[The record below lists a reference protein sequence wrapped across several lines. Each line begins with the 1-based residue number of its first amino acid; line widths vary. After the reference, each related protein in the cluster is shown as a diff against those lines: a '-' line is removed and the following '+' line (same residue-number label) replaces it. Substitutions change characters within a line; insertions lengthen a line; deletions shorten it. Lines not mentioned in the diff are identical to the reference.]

1 MTHSQDNV
9 ASAATPPPSVDVSVI
24 LVNYNGLKHLEYC
37 IPALLLSTDVSFE
50 IVVVDN
56 SSTDG
61 STSWISQTYPDI
73 RLIELDDN
81 MGFGYANQ
89 KGIEAARSE
98 FVALLNTDTEVTP
111 SWLSALLK
119 TMKNAPDIA
128 ATCAELRLRAQPEII
143 NARGGGMT
151 WIGIGYDK
159 KLGHP
164 ASGEQSNACSDTL
177 FPTAAAMLMRR
188 SAYDDVGGFDPDFFM
203 YHEDV
208 DLGWRFWLGGYRV
221 LYCPQSLVYHQF
233 GGTTSTSQ
241 SAEFSFKLGLRH
253 CVRSLIK
260 NYSLPYVV
268 TVVPLFFL
276 TLLLRG
282 QTHKWGHI
290 IRWNLRHWK
299 STMAARSAI
308 QKTRKITDRAI
319 FQKGLISFPLP
330 FPRQPQTVMPGR
342 YMPAVEGLL
351 INHVLDV
358 TKGSSDGRLGMGW
371 SPRGANRE
379 SRTILGQALCT
390 LRVEPKCRGSL
401 RITLHRPVDCEG
413 VFLSVNQKGETE
425 LVSPSTT
432 NDQPGTCQESGWGRY
447 HLPEV
452 KSSDVGGLQLEFR
465 SAGTG
470 HPSIQSIRFIP
481 DEPLAFPET
490 FSVVIPTYD
499 RLDCLTIVLAALEKQ
514 TLLPDE
520 VVVVDDGSQDDTW
533 TFLQQWLSE
542 EGNFRRRAFH
552 QKNCGPATARNRG
565 VAEATAE
572 YVVFLG
578 DDTIPR
584 ADFLAAHCKAHREQ
598 GRGNAIVG
606 HTAWDSDDIVVTPFM
621 DYINNYGA
629 QFGYALVPPETEATY
644 HFFYTS
650 NISVARQALVDFPFD
665 ETFSHAGWEDT
676 ELGYRLGVAGQRIIY
691 YPTAITAHRHAHSVN
706 TFTRRQELMG
716 TLSLN
721 FADKCPALK
730 AAMVPVKT
738 IGNRASLI
746 LGKPCEW
753 LQPAVHALDQKG
765 VRIPRA
771 FWERYLRYFFL
782 KGFFREEKNHR

>member
-1 MTHSQDNV
+1 MPHLHDNV
-9 ASAATPPPSVDVSVI
+9 ASAATSSPAVDVSVV

-50 IVVVDN
+50 LIVVDN
-56 SSTDG
+56 NSTDG
-61 STSWISQTYPDI
+61 STAWISQNYPAI

-89 KGIEAARSE
+89 KGIEAAHSE

-119 TMKNAPDIA
+119 TMKSAPDIA

-159 KLGHP
+159 ELGHP
-164 ASGEQSNACSDTL
+164 ASGEQSNACSETL

-188 SAYDDVGGFDPDFFM
+188 SAFNDVGGFDPEFFM

-253 CVRSLIK
+253 CVRALIK
-260 NYSLPYVV
+260 NYSLPYAIA
-268 TVVPLFFL
+268 VVPLFFL

-290 IRWNLRHWK
+290 LSWNLRHWR
-299 STMAARSAI
+299 STMAARAAV
-308 QKTRKITDRAI
+308 QKRRTITDRAI
-319 FQKGLISFPLP
+319 VQKGLISFPLP

-342 YMPAVEGLL
+342 YIPTVEGLL
-351 INHVLDV
+351 VNHVLDI

-371 SPRGANRE
+371 GPRGTNRE
-379 SRTILGQALCT
+379 SRPILGQALCA
-390 LRVEPKCRGSL
+390 LRVEPECRGSL
-401 RITLHRPVDCEG
+401 RITLHRPVDCKG
-413 VFLSVNQKGETE
+413 VFLSVNQGEETE

-432 NDQPGTCQESGWGRY
+432 NAQLGTCQEAGWESCL
-447 HLPEV
+447 LPDV
-452 KSSDVGGLQLEFR
+452 RSSDIGGLQLEFR
-465 SAGTG
+465 SKGTG
-470 HPSIQSIRFIP
+470 HPSIESIRFTPEQPIM
-481 DEPLAFPET
+481 LPET
-490 FSVVIPTYD
+490 FSVVIPTYN

-514 TLLPDE
+514 TVLPEE
-520 VVVVDDGSQDDTW
+520 VVVVDDGSHDGTW
-533 TFLQQWLSE
+533 AFLRQWLSE
-542 EGNFRRRAFH
+542 EGRFRRRAFH
-552 QKNCGPATARNRG
+552 QENSGPATARNRG

-572 YVVFLG
+572 YVAFLG
-578 DDTIPR
+578 DDTIPH
-584 ADFLAAHCKAHREQ
+584 ADFLAAHCKAHREH

-606 HTAWDSDDIVVTPFM
+606 HTAWDSESIVVTPFM

-650 NISVARQALVDFPFD
+650 NISVARQALVGFPFD
-665 ETFSHAGWEDT
+665 EAFAHAGWEDT

-691 YPTAITAHRHAHSVN
+691 CPSARTAHRHSHSVDS
-706 TFTRRQELMG
+706 FTSR
-716 TLSLN
+716 
-721 FADKCPALK
+721 
-730 AAMVPVKT
+730 
-738 IGNRASLI
+738 
-746 LGKPCEW
+746 
-753 LQPAVHALDQKG
+753 
-765 VRIPRA
+765 
-771 FWERYLRYFFL
+771 
-782 KGFFREEKNHR
+782 